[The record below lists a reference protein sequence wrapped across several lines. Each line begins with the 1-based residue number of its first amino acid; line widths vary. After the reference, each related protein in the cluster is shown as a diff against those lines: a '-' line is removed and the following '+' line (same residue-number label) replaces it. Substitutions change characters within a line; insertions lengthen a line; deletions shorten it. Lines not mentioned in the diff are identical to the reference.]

1 MKILSLTIEFINTII
16 DDSFFICELI
26 GKSKYI
32 PERME
37 NKNVLKKEI
46 KIQRNIWK
54 IFELYEVTHIIS

>member
-1 MKILSLTIEFINTII
+1 MKILSLTIEFINTLI

-46 KIQRNIWK
+46 KIQRNI
-54 IFELYEVTHIIS
+54 